1 VLQFRADLLPL
12 AAAAAPTP
20 TGAATT
26 VVTVPLVVP
35 QPAQPT
41 TTTTMAASF
50 GGVAVTTVPRIVR
63 LNTAADAVVAASM
76 LKPVMSTLTLVSPG
90 EAMTGAR
97 AVQFESSRG
106 STTYRIGF
114 RSVREFKLRGV
125 DYVLQCDV
133 EDSGSGPLFRL
144 TLGGQ
149 AFFGT
154 TPTEA
159 VRNLCD
165 YLGIELV
172 RPVAQFLGL
181 YKFQGEKGEKA
192 PLSPQEHAS
201 VRRVEL
207 SGAVADANAPR
218 RRRRAALGARKVTMM
233 LLGQDVA
240 DDDDEV
246 DHSADGDELHESQ
259 PAPSQEHL
267 LAVSDSHVAAPKLQ
281 RPDRKRQRS
290 VRFDAGSGDD
300 NATTAIGSGA
310 ANDDEFDDDDADAD
324 DDDGDDEA
332 EFAESSDDGERVA
345 STRATRSTAPAG
357 DLGDGDD
364 EFKQAPTRGGR
375 PSDGGLRTFASLVA
389 RFVHSQGKTTFADVA
404 DAVVA
409 TVKAQEVFVNDNNAR
424 RRVYDV
430 LNVLQSVGIVAKEK
444 KTVAWIGVDESP
456 LGAAGSGHFEVP
468 RLPSPLPP
476 PPVAAPK
483 KRAPGAAGHRA
494 ALAAAQA
501 ALAERK
507 RQIRETIEKKGR
519 RVNEL
524 YNYRVRLQNLL
535 NRNAALMRA
544 RAAVSRAAAPADA
557 MPSERIELPFIL
569 AHSRQRVVIDCEA
582 TSELS
587 EVLLSFSLPFTL
599 VDDVAVLEQMH
610 RGGVILWGKPSS

>member
-1 VLQFRADLLPL
+1 VLQARADPSPL
-12 AAAAAPTP
+12 VAAATPTP

-26 VVTVPLVVP
+26 MVTVPLVVP
-35 QPAQPT
+35 QPPQPPQAPPT
-41 TTTTMAASF
+41 VAASF

-63 LNTAADAVVAASM
+63 LNTAAETVVAASM

-144 TLGGQ
+144 TLGGH

-159 VRNLCD
+159 VRSLCD
-165 YLGIELV
+165 YLGIDLV

-181 YKFQGEKGEKA
+181 YKFQGEKA
-192 PLSPQEHAS
+192 PLSPPEHAS

-240 DDDDEV
+240 DDDEV

-259 PAPSQEHL
+259 LAPSQEHL

-300 NATTAIGSGA
+300 NATTALGSGA
-310 ANDDEFDDDDADAD
+310 VDDDEFDDDDADAD

-332 EFAESSDDGERVA
+332 EFGESSDDGERVA

-357 DLGDGDD
+357 DLGDADD

-389 RFVHSQGKTTFADVA
+389 RFVHSQGTTTFADVA

-409 TVKAQEVFVNDNNAR
+409 TVKAQEVSINDNNAR

-430 LNVLQSVGIVAKEK
+430 LNVLQSVGIVAKDK
-444 KTVAWIGVDESP
+444 KTVAWVGVEESP

-468 RLPSPLPP
+468 PLLPPPP

-483 KRAPGAAGHRA
+483 KRAPGAAGQRA

-519 RVNEL
+519 RINEL
-524 YNYRVRLQNLL
+524 YNYRVRLQNLV

-544 RAAVSRAAAPADA
+544 RAAVSRVASPADA
-557 MPSERIELPFIL
+557 MPSERIDLPFIL

-610 RGGVILWGKPSS
+610 HGGVILWGKPSS